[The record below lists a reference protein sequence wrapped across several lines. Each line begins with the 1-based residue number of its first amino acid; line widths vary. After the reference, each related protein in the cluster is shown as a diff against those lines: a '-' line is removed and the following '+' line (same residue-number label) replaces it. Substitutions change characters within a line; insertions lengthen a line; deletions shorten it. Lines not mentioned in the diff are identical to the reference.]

1 MNTRTRTILIA
12 GALAASASSL
22 GSQAADQDAYFA
34 RQMALGSGSP
44 APQAVVA
51 SRPVLPETARELQ
64 WDKDFARQMAL
75 GSGSPAP
82 QAVVASRPVLPETAR
97 QLQRDQDFG
106 RQVTM
111 GSGGGN
117 LLLDVVPSGAD
128 QAVAAAQVTDPQSG
142 DAAE

>member
-51 SRPVLPETARELQ
+51 SRPVLPETARQLQ
-64 WDKDFARQMAL
+64 RDRDFARQMAL
-75 GSGSPAP
+75 GSG
-82 QAVVASRPVLPETAR
+82 
-97 QLQRDQDFG
+97 D
-106 RQVTM
+106 
-111 GSGGGN
+111 GN
-117 LLLDVVPSGAD
+117 LLPDVVPPGAD
-128 QAVAAAQVTDPQSG
+128 HAVAAAQVTDPEST
-142 DAAE
+142 DAGE

>member
-22 GSQAADQDAYFA
+22 GSQAADQDAY
-34 RQMALGSGSP
+34 
-44 APQAVVA
+44 
-51 SRPVLPETARELQ
+51 
-64 WDKDFARQMAL
+64 FARQMAL